1 VGDIQTLVA
10 SLHAYSRGDAMLKEL
25 RAELRQPVPAVRRRI
40 KGVALSTL
48 PASGGLNAWV
58 AATKITAS
66 VTLTGRRVVVRLRG
80 GRSSVSNLRGG
91 SKGGQSD
98 IRAID
103 RGRVRHPSWGRRYR
117 GQWFT
122 QTVPE
127 GFFTKTSAEAPE
139 WGPAIDRAAA
149 KALEGIHA

>member
-1 VGDIQTLVA
+1 MAVGDIQTLVA

-40 KGVALSTL
+40 KGVAMDTL
-48 PASGGLNAWV
+48 PGGGGLNAWV

-80 GRSSVSNLRGG
+80 GRRSSGA
-91 SKGGQSD
+91 QSD

-103 RGRVRHPSWGRRYR
+103 RGRVRHPSWGRRAR
-117 GQWFT
+117 GDWHS
-122 QTVPE
+122 QTVTP

-149 KALEGIHA
+149 KALGGIHA

>member
-1 VGDIQTLVA
+1 MGDIHTLVA

-40 KGVALSTL
+40 KGVALDTL
-48 PASGGLNAWV
+48 PAGGGLNAWV

-80 GRSSVSNLRGG
+80 GRRSSGA
-91 SKGGQSD
+91 QSD

-103 RGRVRHPSWGRRYR
+103 RGRVRAPSWGRRAR
-117 GQWFT
+117 GDWHS
-122 QTVPE
+122 QTVTP
-127 GFFTKTSAEAPE
+127 GFFTKTAAEAPE
-139 WGPAIDRAAA
+139 WGPAIDRAAT
-149 KALEGIHA
+149 KALDGIHA